1 LSNSL
6 VLADG
11 LGAIKLSADS
21 ANKLWIPNSPS
32 SGSTSDRLLTR
43 ASSGEIKE
51 IDTTTIILKT
61 KSGLIAYT
69 SFTGSPYSYDV
80 VFTTPFTDELYSPQI
95 IGYDARSW
103 SVSSVSATGFRIET
117 NSTTLLTNN
126 VYWTATKHGEN

>member
-61 KSGLIAYT
+61 KSGLVAYT

-80 VFTTPFTDELYSPQI
+80 VFATPFTDELYSPQI

-103 SVSSVSATGFRIET
+103 SVSNVSASGFRIET